1 MRKLILAVV
10 TAATLLP
17 VAVTPADARHHRRH
31 TTHYYSHRTRACP
44 GHSGTTGAI
53 VGGGAGALVG
63 HAVAGHGLA
72 GPLIGGVGG
81 ALLGRHVGRHTC

>member
-1 MRKLILAVV
+1 MRKLILAI
-10 TAATLLP
+10 TTGATLLS
-17 VAVTPADARHHRRH
+17 VATAPADARHRRH

-63 HAVAGHGLA
+63 HAVAHGIA
-72 GPLIGGVGG
+72 GPVIGGVGG
-81 ALLGRHVGRHTC
+81 ALLGRHIGRHTC

>member
-1 MRKLILAVV
+1 MRKLILAIT

-17 VAVTPADARHHRRH
+17 LATPADARHHRR

-63 HAVAGHGLA
+63 GAVTHGLA
-72 GPLIGGVGG
+72 GPVIGGVGG
-81 ALLGRHVGRHTC
+81 ALLGRHIGRHTC

>member
-1 MRKLILAVV
+1 MRKLILAMS
-10 TAATLLP
+10 AAAVLLP
-17 VAVTPADARHHRRH
+17 VATPADARHRH

-53 VGGGAGALVG
+53 VGGGTGALVG
-63 HAVAGHGLA
+63 HAVSHGLA

-81 ALLGRHVGRHTC
+81 ALIGRHIGRHTC